1 MRVAFPQSKVLKMG
15 VAPGLVL
22 AVLLVPSARTSRAQE
37 RSIGGHQHDADI
49 LGVKIGMDVPTA
61 LQTIFVNSRRKPGQE
76 KPDAK
81 KAEGNDNQDIRV
93 LYKGLKDGEV
103 QILFAAGRY
112 VKEIVLIYAAPP
124 HSNELRLVPS
134 SSIKEAMGGERY
146 DDRYSVGFTSNKKE
160 EQLWWRDEKTPA
172 GYRIRVGFVS
182 KKLKEEP
189 SVQYRAIVMK
199 TISVTPGDEAEFLKA
214 TSSQTPSGAN

>member
-1 MRVAFPQSKVLKMG
+1 MRAAILQSIVRRGRL
-15 VAPGLVL
+15 ASGLL
-22 AVLLVPSARTSRAQE
+22 LLVSLMPAIALPGPQE
-37 RSIGGHQHDADI
+37 KSIGGHQHDTDI

-61 LQTIFVNSRRKPGQE
+61 LQTIFVNAGRKPGQE

-81 KAEGNDNQDIRV
+81 KAEGKNDVRV
-93 LYKGLKDGEV
+93 LYKGLKEGEV
-103 QILFAAGRY
+103 QILFAGGRS

-124 HSNELRLVPS
+124 HSNELRLLPS
-134 SSIKEAMGGERY
+134 SSIQEAMGGERY

-172 GYRIRVGFVS
+172 GYRVRVSFIS

-189 SVQYRAIVMK
+189 SVQYRTIVMK
-199 TISVTPGDEAEFLKA
+199 MISVTPGDEAEFLKA
-214 TSSQTPSGAN
+214 IN